1 MKEEHWSCK
10 NLKLSIRQT
19 PGVVILTLEEPL
31 AMRQVEAKCAINE
44 STVAS
49 RSYHIK
55 EAIVIGM
62 RRLMVAAFEGGLVQ
76 ISLHGALGALRN
88 SSKKEPLTNWEPREE
103 DTGSLTGLDA

>member
-1 MKEEHWSCK
+1 MKEEHWACK
-10 NLKLSIRQT
+10 NLKLSIQQT
-19 PGVVILTLEEPL
+19 AGLVILTLDEPL

-49 RSYHIK
+49 RTYHVK

-76 ISLHGALGALRN
+76 ISLSGSLGAFGTSN
-88 SSKKEPLTNWEPREE
+88 KKAPLANWAPREE
-103 DTGSLTGLDA
+103 CTGSTMPLDV

>member
-19 PGVVILTLEEPL
+19 PGTVILTLDEPL

-76 ISLHGALGALRN
+76 ISLSGSLGALKN
-88 SSKKEPLTNWEPREE
+88 SSKKEPLMNWEPREG
-103 DTGSLTGLDA
+103 DTDSSTLLDV